1 MKPINWN
8 PTKNK
13 TLIEERDISFEDVIF
28 SLQSAGLLDDMA
40 HPNKEKCSH
49 QRIFVVA
56 IDQYAYLV
64 S

>member
-28 SLQSAGLLDDMA
+28 SLQSAGLLDNMA
-40 HPNKEKCSH
+40 HPNKEKFSH
-49 QRIFVVA
+49 QQIFVVA